1 MGALSTRALRRMI
14 RDTGARA
21 GRRAARELELSLE
34 EIAWD
39 LAERGRLLVEH
50 AGRLTVKDKDIRM
63 ALKEWKRHE
72 K

>member
-1 MGALSTRALRRMI
+1 MGVLSTRALRRMI

-39 LAERGRLLVEH
+39 LAERSRLLAEH
-50 AGRLTVKDKDIRM
+50 AGRRTVKDKDIRM
-63 ALKEWKRHE
+63 ALQEWKRHE